1 MDAAFAA
8 AARSQSSPLR
18 PPPSSKI
25 AAVAPGTRVI
35 GSGAA
40 PAPRYRWPGEGSES
54 PARLA
59 PVRDSR
65 SAPRSRTGRAS
76 RRSAPGP
83 VGQRSLGGC
92 EPGRT
97 SGASRTRRD
106 RPRQPR
112 RATSRYSFLEKVG
125 PGAEAPGSVSTAALP
140 QDAYAARRASMTTL
154 SLAFRVLVRCPEQGL
169 PAPNRSSPYRKSHLI
184 LPKQGR
190 TRDPFTV
197 QSNLTSPPAEAP
209 RSQAARK
216 TRARAPSGIRGRVF
230 LVEAP
235 GTAPGS

>member
-1 MDAAFAA
+1 M
-8 AARSQSSPLR
+8 PLSR
-18 PPPSSKI
+18 P
-25 AAVAPGTRVI
+25 APGL
-35 GSGAA
+35 SG
-40 PAPRYRWPGEGSES
+40 PVR
-54 PARLA
+54 RLRRDTDG
-59 PVRDSR
+59 PVRDPK
-65 SAPRSRTGRAS
+65 APHALHLFEILD
-76 RRSAPGP
+76 RRRDPGQ
-83 VGQRSLGGC
+83 VGPAEDPRRLGWPALFGGC

-106 RPRQPR
+106 RPRHPR
-112 RATSRYSFLEKVG
+112 RATSQYSFLEKVG

-209 RSQAARK
+209 RSQAARE
-216 TRARAPSGIRGRVF
+216 TRALAPFGIRGRVF